1 MELMFGILPP
11 PQVEIPP
18 SARVICSSVLHDV
31 DWSRVSAASA
41 FVVVVVQCRASA
53 SPLHCR
59 IRDALEPELVLLC
72 AGAIFKLARRQTQSY
87 PALGAWFH
95 ASHVLPA
102 LGRSKCADRALRSAA
117 LKL

>member
-41 FVVVVVQCRASA
+41 FVVVVVAQCRASA

-59 IRDALEPELVLLC
+59 IRDALEPELRVKRLPWQGHSDGGIDAKANDVLRVGHSLHA
-72 AGAIFKLARRQTQSY
+72 AGDCF
-87 PALGAWFH
+87 G
-95 ASHVLPA
+95 
-102 LGRSKCADRALRSAA
+102 DRAN
-117 LKL
+117 KPC